1 MRLINRWD
9 RVTVW
14 CAILC
19 AVISLDSSA
28 LAGNRAGTAVLKLSD
43 PFPKQQ
49 MTKVAELTYQIEN
62 PNAGNGSTWVY
73 DNQLPFTGTS
83 KWGKDAEKGAR
94 AWATVDAAAGF
105 IDVVVEKA
113 HGNAYARAYTLD
125 FPRSGSVEGKAAGF
139 RGMVAVSI
147 WGPAPNGKEQPQSPG
162 LLGLIIWENQG
173 SSKWKAERWEWSG
186 SSPKRTQ
193 IAGGDGPLDF
203 NSLRQ
208 YVGQIANGRPVGYYE
223 VSAEANSSSRSD
235 DGYVHARLV
244 FRPAL
249 VTPGLIP
256 HVPSVTPNLSK

>member
-1 MRLINRWD
+1 MRFYNRCSQYA
-9 RVTVW
+9 RSCV
-14 CAILC
+14 ILF
-19 AVISLDSSA
+19 AMLVPASLSA
-28 LAGNRAGTAVLKLSD
+28 AGGTARTGVFKLSD

-113 HGNAYARAYTLD
+113 HGNAYARAYTPDL
-125 FPRSGSVEGKAAGF
+125 PRSGNVEGKPAGF

-147 WGPAPNGKEQPQSPG
+147 WGPSPNGKEQPQSPG

-173 SSKWKAERWEWSG
+173 SAEWKAERWEWPG

-203 NSLRQ
+203 NNLRQ

-223 VSAEANSSSRSD
+223 VSAEANSSSRSE

-249 VTPGLIP
+249 VTPSLIP
-256 HVPSVTPNLSK
+256 HAPSVTPNLSK

>member
-1 MRLINRWD
+1 MCLHNRWNQFAAS
-9 RVTVW
+9 W
-14 CAILC
+14 IILC
-19 AVISLDSSA
+19 AVLSLASSA
-28 LAGNRAGTAVLKLSD
+28 SAAGRTGTTVLKLLD
-43 PFPKQQ
+43 PFAKQP
-49 MTKVAELTYQIEN
+49 MTRVAELKYGIES
-62 PNAGNGSTWVY
+62 PNAGNGATWVY

-113 HGNAYARAYTLD
+113 HGNAYARAYTPDL
-125 FPRSGSVEGKAAGF
+125 PRSGSVEGKAAGF

-173 SSKWKAERWEWSG
+173 SAKWKAERWEWSG
-186 SSPKRTQ
+186 TSPKRTQ

-203 NSLRQ
+203 NNLRQ

-223 VSAEANSSSRSD
+223 VSAEANSSSRSE

-256 HVPSVTPNLSK
+256 HVPPLITSPSK